1 MDNVIIPYADDGD
14 SSDNE
19 PSDSS
24 SDDEHSQL
32 LSNNVGVLYNQFNV
46 KDTKFMNME
55 SAEEYQKKRN
65 ELFTP
70 AITKRIFT
78 VNLNASSTP
87 KTLQDDFKLPTKNI
101 IGFKILKSSF
111 IGDAGTTNYFS
122 DLSVPEI
129 PSEACDKNEDG
140 ENIIARIP
148 IPKGTVSANWYYTH
162 QFLELS
168 LVDRYFYP
176 TNLNS
181 LTFNLS
187 VNVKGFVVIQLSYL
201 NEQVHKGS

>member
-46 KDTKFMNME
+46 KDTKFINME

-70 AITKRIFT
+70 ELRKLRILVDSKNVDHTTDHSTSNYTIHFDGNNQSNST
-78 VNLNASSTP
+78 SGYGSFDNVIGFRLIKGILPNSIYQVNDNN
-87 KTLQDDFKLPTKNI
+87 KNI
-101 IGFKILKSSF
+101 IIQLSG
-111 IGDAGTTNYFS
+111 GS
-122 DLSVPEI
+122 DVSVDLTPG
-129 PSEACDKNEDG
+129 S
-140 ENIIARIP
+140 
-148 IPKGTVSANWYYTH
+148 Y
-162 QFLELS
+162 
-168 LVDRYFYP
+168 
-176 TNLNS
+176 
-181 LTFNLS
+181 TFNELADH
-187 VNVKGFVVIQLSYL
+187 FVDTNILLVIQLLSLSNGRIVLVPPGDYL
-201 NEQVHKGS
+201 DF